1 MPRARRTAARF
12 CRRGHPVLR
21 RVARAVRLGTAA
33 RGGSPR
39 RGLAPEGAAKAAAPQ
54 RRDPETVTVCGR
66 LLRRPASRGKPQPAP
81 GVRSWPSGPAR
92 RRCALETV
100 EKVVTSPGA
109 TGCAVPL
116 ETVEKVVTSPGATG
130 CAVPLDALHVRLRLM
145 VDTLASPDA
154 WHRSPGTALWT
165 AEDEDI
171 SQER

>member
-1 MPRARRTAARF
+1 M
-12 CRRGHPVLR
+12 LR

-116 ETVEKVVTSPGATG
+116 
-130 CAVPLDALHVRLRLM
+130 DALHVRLRLM